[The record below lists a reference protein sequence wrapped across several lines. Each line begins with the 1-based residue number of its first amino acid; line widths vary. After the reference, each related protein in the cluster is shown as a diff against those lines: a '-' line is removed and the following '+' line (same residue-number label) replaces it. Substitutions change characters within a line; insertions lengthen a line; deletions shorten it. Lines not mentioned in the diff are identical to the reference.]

1 MGRFDSKVALIS
13 GGNSGI
19 GAATALLLAR
29 EGASVACVGR
39 DKVRGNEISRKI
51 SPNADRALFVEADV
65 RDNEQVKAAVNKVA
79 TTFGRI
85 DILFNNAGTELIRSC
100 ENTSEDEWDTIVDT
114 NLKSA
119 FLFTKYALPYLRKT
133 HGTIVNNASTLGL
146 VGSLNYTAYCASK
159 GGVVLFTKSLALEC
173 AQWNIRVNC
182 VCPGA
187 IQTPMLDREVAM
199 FPNREQIIQSI
210 INEIPLKRIA
220 TPEEV
225 AKVVVFLSSEDAS
238 FVTGAAYLV
247 DGGTVTK

>member
-1 MGRFDSKVALIS
+1 VGRFDSKVALIS

-19 GAATALLLAR
+19 GAATALLFAK

-39 DKVRGNEISRKI
+39 DAVRGQEIIRKI

-65 RDNEQVKAAVNKVA
+65 KDSKQVKDAVNKVA
-79 TTFGRI
+79 IRFGRI
-85 DILFNNAGTELIRSC
+85 DVLFNNAGTELIRSC
-100 ENTSEDEWDTIVDT
+100 EDTSEDEWDTIVDT
-114 NLKSA
+114 NLKSV
-119 FLFTKYALPYLRKT
+119 FLFTKYALPYLKKT

-146 VGSLNYTAYCASK
+146 VGSFNYTAYCASK

-173 AQWNIRVNC
+173 AQWDIRVNC

-199 FPNREQIIQSI
+199 FPNREEIIRSI

-220 TPEEV
+220 NPEEV
-225 AKVVVFLSSEDAS
+225 AKVVAFLSSEDAS
-238 FVTGAAYLV
+238 FITGAAYLV

>member
-19 GAATALLLAR
+19 GAATAILFAR

-39 DKVRGNEISRKI
+39 DKVRGSEISRKI

-65 RDNEQVKAAVNKVA
+65 RNNEQVKAAVNKVA

-100 ENTSEDEWDTIVDT
+100 EDTSEDEWDTIVDT

-199 FPNREQIIQSI
+199 FPNREQIMQSI

-225 AKVVVFLSSEDAS
+225 AKVVAFLSSEDAS